1 MTATY
6 IRAYVKRE
14 NGWDGNTQTT
24 LSDPFTESK
33 FLSLTSGSLILLS
46 SRQYRRQMAPGTMT
60 EGGPACA

>member
-33 FLSLTSGSLILLS
+33 FLSLQKNHPEVIRQFSG
-46 SRQYRRQMAPGTMT
+46 RNYTD
-60 EGGPACA
+60 